1 MPSFLKPLEDF
12 HIPDDENAHDTLRAI
27 LLRAANPCFRGVN
40 IEFIRKAGFENLYNS
55 LTKADKTLVFEHDQK
70 KMQQLRAIVT
80 QAWDVMFEQAKNMT
94 SEELNQHPNLKKW
107 ALAQQKKAGL

>member
-1 MPSFLKPLEDF
+1 MLFRSR
-12 HIPDDENAHDTLRAI
+12 TI
-27 LLRAANPCFRGVN
+27 LLRAANPNFKGVN
-40 IEFIRKAGFENLYNS
+40 IEFVREAGFANLYNS
-55 LTKADKTLVFEHDQK
+55 LTKSDKALVFEHDTK
-70 KMQQLRAIVT
+70 TMHQLRAIVT